1 MFRICMKNDKLR
13 KISSVWLTLLGVLS
27 IWSSVMGLFAM
38 WSMNKLKD
46 TFVGPT
52 VSIILGIICLVV
64 ACLILPGS
72 DTNSENMSA

>member
-1 MFRICMKNDKLR
+1 MKNDKLR

-46 TFVGPT
+46 TL
-52 VSIILGIICLVV
+52 LGIICLVV

>member
-1 MFRICMKNDKLR
+1 MFRICITNDELR
-13 KISSVWLTLLGVLS
+13 KISSVWLTLLGALS

-52 VSIILGIICLVV
+52 VSIILGVICLVV
-64 ACLILPGS
+64 AYLILPGS
-72 DTNSENMSA
+72 DTNSENTSA